1 MFLVTITSSR
11 RKTMEERYDIRPS
24 HQTVGAWVVIDT
36 GNGNC
41 PVKEFANH
49 ASALRAAIRMDKGL
63 TA

>member
-1 MFLVTITSSR
+1 
-11 RKTMEERYDIRPS
+11 MEERDDIRPS
-24 HQTVGAWVVIDT
+24 QEKKGAWVVIDT

-41 PVKEFANH
+41 PVKEFAGHSPTTNR